1 MRPLTLA
8 VASAL
13 VIAPAA
19 YAQYQYPDTPNYR
32 ERGDFAR
39 VIESNPVYAEASTQ
53 ECWNPRTGNYEQP
66 RQSDSRIGAGTALG
80 AIAGGVLG
88 HQVGSGRGN
97 DVGTAAGA
105 ILGGIVGHQIEKD
118 RRADDDLDMS
128 RCRMVSDSSNIQGYD
143 VRYRYQG
150 QEYVTRLD
158 HDPGRRL
165 EVGTDIN
172 TDGTPFEQATYSQ
185 NYPYNRY

>member
-1 MRPLTLA
+1 MRSLVLA

-19 YAQYQYPDTPNYR
+19 YAQYPDAPYYR
-32 ERGDFAR
+32 DRGDAAR
-39 VIESNPVYAEASTQ
+39 VVQSTPVYAEGSTQ
-53 ECWNPRTGNYEQP
+53 ECLNPRTGNYEQVGEE
-66 RQSDSRIGAGTALG
+66 RSHLGAGTAIG
-80 AIAGGVLG
+80 AVAGGVLG
-88 HQVGSGRGN
+88 HQIGSGRGN

-105 ILGGIVGHQIEKD
+105 ILGGIVGHEIEKD

-128 RCRMVSDSSNIQGYD
+128 RCRMVGDSSNIQGYD

-158 HDPGRRL
+158 HDPGSRL
-165 EVGTDIN
+165 RLGDDIN
-172 TDGTPFEQATYSQ
+172 TDGTPYEQAAYTPSYS
-185 NYPYNRY
+185 YR